1 MIYLDYSATTPP
13 SDTAIDSFVEAS
25 RRLFAN
31 PNSLHTPGRE
41 AERAVT
47 DAANGILR
55 TLNLDGYEVIFT
67 SGASEANNLAIKGY
81 ALRNRKHGKHLVTSP
96 FEHSSVTAC
105 FGYLERLGFEVD
117 IAETDADGRVTPD
130 RLAKVLRED
139 TILVS
144 IANVNSELGIVQPVS
159 ALAALV
165 ARLPHAVFHSDVT
178 QAVGKIP
185 VAFTN
190 IGLASLSAHKF
201 YGLKGVGA
209 LIRRH
214 DVLLEPII
222 HGGKSTTQYRSGTP
236 SAPLAIS
243 LEKTLEAAVLGLS
256 VTTAGVSAR
265 STRLLKELA
274 LLPGVAI
281 NSPTGAVPHILNL
294 SVLDRDADDMLAF
307 LDERGICVSKQTA
320 CSSGSSRSEAVFRLT
335 GDERRGRTSLR
346 VSLSHLTT
354 DAEIDLLVDALR
366 AEAGN

>member
-13 SDTAIDSFVEAS
+13 SEQAIASFAEAS

-41 AERAVT
+41 AERAVA
-47 DAANGILR
+47 DAAAGILR
-55 TLNLDGYEVIFT
+55 TFGLTGYEVVFT

-81 ALRNRKHGKHLVTSP
+81 ALKNRKFGKHLVTSP

-105 FGYLERLGFEVD
+105 FGYLEKLGFEVD
-117 IAETDADGRVTPD
+117 IVETDSDGRVTPD

-144 IANVNSELGIVQPVS
+144 IANVNSELGIVQPIA

-165 ARLPHAVFHSDVT
+165 SHLPHAVFHTDVT

-185 VAFTN
+185 VSFIN
-190 IGLASLSAHKF
+190 VGLASFSAHKF

-222 HGGKSTTQYRSGTP
+222 HGGKSTSQYRSGTP
-236 SAPLAIS
+236 SAPLYLSMEKALETAVAGQHANASAVALRHARLGAAI
-243 LEKTLEAAVLGLS
+243 
-256 VTTAGVSAR
+256 AG
-265 STRLLKELA
+265 
-274 LLPGVAI
+274 LPGIAV
-281 NSPTGAVPHILNL
+281 NSPVDAVPHIVNL
-294 SVLDRDADDMLAF
+294 SVLDRDADDMLRF
-307 LDERGICVSKQTA
+307 LDDRGICVSKQTA
-320 CSSGSSRSEAVFRLT
+320 CSSGSTRSEAVFRLT
-335 GDERRGRTSLR
+335 GDERRAKTSLR
-346 VSLSHLTT
+346 ISLSHLTT
-354 DAEIDLLVDALR
+354 DAEIDAFVHALK
-366 AEAGN
+366 AEATR